1 MSANQFRTFW
11 IKTVS
16 EDNSFTISV
25 GKGRETLP
33 FMSHTWKKKL
43 QKRINFVAFSSWT
56 GHSGDWKILPHN
68 LKLKTK
74 DLSYKYY
81 YADIIGPLAGKLKC
95 SSAKVFKFV
104 AVNVD

>member
-1 MSANQFRTFW
+1 MSTNQFRTFW

-25 GKGRETLP
+25 GKERETLP

-56 GHSGDWKILPHN
+56 GHSGDWKILPHD

-81 YADIIGPLAGKLKC
+81 YADIIGPLAGKSRC
-95 SSAKVFKFV
+95 SSAKVFNFV
-104 AVNVD
+104 DVNVY

>member
-1 MSANQFRTFW
+1 
-11 IKTVS
+11 
-16 EDNSFTISV
+16 
-25 GKGRETLP
+25 
-33 FMSHTWKKKL
+33 MSHTWKKKL

-81 YADIIGPLAGKLKC
+81 YADIIGPLAGKSRC
-95 SSAKVFKFV
+95 SSAKVFNFV
-104 AVNVD
+104 DVNVY